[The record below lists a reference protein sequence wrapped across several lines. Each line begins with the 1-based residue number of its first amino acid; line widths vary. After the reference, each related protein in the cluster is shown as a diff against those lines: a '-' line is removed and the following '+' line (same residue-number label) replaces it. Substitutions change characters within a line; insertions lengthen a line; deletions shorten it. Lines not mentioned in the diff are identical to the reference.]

1 MIQATKM
8 QETGNNQSQTYNLS
22 IRLHADGFSFYSYN
36 PTRTEP
42 VAIEDYIY
50 HEEESVAETL
60 KKAIAQSAIVRK
72 RNNPVVYGLVTGL
85 SMQVPLE
92 CFRKEEAHALYRLT
106 YAQEKTGKT
115 YYNILPH
122 LEIAQIFTVDHEVER
137 ILNQHFPGI
146 RFYHSHTMILEK
158 LWLLAQQD
166 KRQLYAYFD
175 EKEVFVFG
183 YRAQQLCYANTFPA
197 DVADNAVYFIL
208 SVWKDLKMDVRQE
221 ECILL
226 GNGNIKDDT
235 AQLLARYLQNVRN
248 TNAADIYRRSTLARN
263 QQLPFDLLALWVH
276 VI

>member
-1 MIQATKM
+1 MFP
-8 QETGNNQSQTYNLS
+8 E
-22 IRLHADGFSFYSYN
+22 
-36 PTRTEP
+36 
-42 VAIEDYIY
+42 
-50 HEEESVAETL
+50 
-60 KKAIAQSAIVRK
+60 
-72 RNNPVVYGLVTGL
+72 
-85 SMQVPLE
+85 
-92 CFRKEEAHALYRLT
+92 EEAHALYRLT

-226 GNGNIKDDT
+226 GNGNIRMTQPNSLPDT
-235 AQLLARYLQNVRN
+235 CRTSETRTRPIFTAVPHWHG
-248 TNAADIYRRSTLARN
+248 ISSSRSTCWLYGSM
-263 QQLPFDLLALWVH
+263 
-276 VI
+276 

>member
-1 MIQATKM
+1 M

-36 PTRTEP
+36 PATTEP

-60 KKAIAQSAIVRK
+60 KRAIGQSAIVQK
-72 RNNPVVYGLVTGL
+72 RNNSVVYGLVTGL

-122 LEIAQIFTVDHEVER
+122 LEIAQIFTVDLEVER
-137 ILNQHFPGI
+137 ILSQYFPSI
-146 RFYHSHTMILEK
+146 RFYHSYTMILEK
-158 LWLLAQQD
+158 LWLLSQQD

-183 YRAQQLCYANTFPA
+183 YREQRLCYANAFPA
-197 DVADNAVYFIL
+197 DMADNAVYFIL

-226 GNGNIKDDT
+226 GNGNIKNDT
-235 AQLLARYLQNVRN
+235 ARILTRYLQNVRN
-248 TNAADIYRRSTLARN
+248 TDTADIYRRSTLARN

>member
-1 MIQATKM
+1 MC
-8 QETGNNQSQTYNLS
+8 
-22 IRLHADGFSFYSYN
+22 IRDS
-36 PTRTEP
+36 
-42 VAIEDYIY
+42 
-50 HEEESVAETL
+50 
-60 KKAIAQSAIVRK
+60 
-72 RNNPVVYGLVTGL
+72 
-85 SMQVPLE
+85 LE

>member
-1 MIQATKM
+1 M

-60 KKAIAQSAIVRK
+60 KKAITQSAIVRK

-137 ILNQHFPGI
+137 ILNQYFPGI
-146 RFYHSHTMILEK
+146 RFYHSHTC
-158 LWLLAQQD
+158 LLYTSPSP
-166 KRQLYAYFD
+166 R
-175 EKEVFVFG
+175 
-183 YRAQQLCYANTFPA
+183 
-197 DVADNAVYFIL
+197 
-208 SVWKDLKMDVRQE
+208 
-221 ECILL
+221 
-226 GNGNIKDDT
+226 DT
-235 AQLLARYLQNVRN
+235 R
-248 TNAADIYRRSTLARN
+248 
-263 QQLPFDLLALWVH
+263 
-276 VI
+276 

>member
-1 MIQATKM
+1 
-8 QETGNNQSQTYNLS
+8 
-22 IRLHADGFSFYSYN
+22 
-36 PTRTEP
+36 
-42 VAIEDYIY
+42 
-50 HEEESVAETL
+50 
-60 KKAIAQSAIVRK
+60 
-72 RNNPVVYGLVTGL
+72 
-85 SMQVPLE
+85 MQVPLE

-208 SVWKDLKMDVRQE
+208 SVWKDLKTGL
-221 ECILL
+221 ECSL
-226 GNGNIKDDT
+226 
-235 AQLLARYLQNVRN
+235 
-248 TNAADIYRRSTLARN
+248 RSG
-263 QQLPFDLLALWVH
+263 H
-276 VI
+276 VWRTQ

>member
-1 MIQATKM
+1 M

-146 RFYHSHTMILEK
+146 RFYHSHTMIIGKGCGFWPNRTNGNYTLISTK
-158 LWLLAQQD
+158 KKFSYSAIGHNN
-166 KRQLYAYFD
+166 Y
-175 EKEVFVFG
+175 VM
-183 YRAQQLCYANTFPA
+183 P
-197 DVADNAVYFIL
+197 IL
-208 SVWKDLKMDVRQE
+208 SGRRGGQ
-221 ECILL
+221 CGILHPFRMERPE
-226 GNGNIKDDT
+226 NGCTSGGMHTIG
-235 AQLLARYLQNVRN
+235 
-248 TNAADIYRRSTLARN
+248 
-263 QQLPFDLLALWVH
+263 
-276 VI
+276 

>member
-1 MIQATKM
+1 M

-158 LWLLAQQD
+158 LWLLAHRGPERI
-166 KRQLYAYFD
+166 RQVDQRPWRL
-175 EKEVFVFG
+175 
-183 YRAQQLCYANTFPA
+183 
-197 DVADNAVYFIL
+197 
-208 SVWKDLKMDVRQE
+208 
-221 ECILL
+221 
-226 GNGNIKDDT
+226 
-235 AQLLARYLQNVRN
+235 
-248 TNAADIYRRSTLARN
+248 
-263 QQLPFDLLALWVH
+263 
-276 VI
+276 

>member
-1 MIQATKM
+1 M

-122 LEIAQIFTVDHEVER
+122 LEIAQIFTVDCGFWPNR
-137 ILNQHFPGI
+137 
-146 RFYHSHTMILEK
+146 T
-158 LWLLAQQD
+158 
-166 KRQLYAYFD
+166 
-175 EKEVFVFG
+175 
-183 YRAQQLCYANTFPA
+183 
-197 DVADNAVYFIL
+197 
-208 SVWKDLKMDVRQE
+208 
-221 ECILL
+221 
-226 GNGNIKDDT
+226 NGNYTLISTKKKFSYSAIGHNNYVMPIPFRPT
-235 AQLLARYLQNVRN
+235 WRTMRY
-248 TNAADIYRRSTLARN
+248 TSSFPYGKT
-263 QQLPFDLLALWVH
+263 
-276 VI
+276 